1 MASRGLKWNGFG
13 RENTTP
19 RPENEANL
27 KRIGITFSHHDWP
40 TEEDNKWRIQA
51 YIDALEDAGARA
63 EPLWLPR
70 DEQIEPRA
78 DELARDFDGLMISG
92 GADLPPSLYNEET
105 LPDAHVSLVP
115 AARPAF
121 EAALLTRFLERDKP
135 ALGICYGCQFF
146 NVWRGG
152 SLIQDIPT
160 QWNEPIEHSS
170 ERGNIPH
177 MVRVLEHTKLRA
189 IVEDEEFEIV
199 SSHHQAIA
207 RLAQGAQTSAF
218 APDRLA
224 ESIEF
229 EGAGF
234 FLGVQWHPERSRES
248 SASQRLFHAF
258 VNNRQL

>member
-1 MASRGLKWNGFG
+1 M
-13 RENTTP
+13 
-19 RPENEANL
+19 

-40 TEEDNKWRIQA
+40 TEEDNIGRIRG

-70 DEQIEPRA
+70 EESDIETRA
-78 DELARDFDGLMISG
+78 DELARDFDGLLISG
-92 GADLPPSLYNEET
+92 GADLPPSLYGEET
-105 LPDAHVSLVP
+105 LSGADVSLVP
-115 AARPAF
+115 AARPVF
-121 EAALLTRFLERDKP
+121 ESALLKRFLERKKP

-160 QWNEPIEHSS
+160 QWPEPIAHSS

-177 MVRVLEHTKLRA
+177 MVHVLEHTKLRA
-189 IVEDEEFEIV
+189 IVEEEEFEVV

-207 RLAQGAQTSAF
+207 RLADGAHTSAF

-229 EGAGF
+229 DDAGW

-248 SASQRLFHAF
+248 PASQRLFNAF
-258 VNNRQL
+258 VNAR

>member
-1 MASRGLKWNGFG
+1 
-13 RENTTP
+13 
-19 RPENEANL
+19 L

-70 DEQIEPRA
+70 EDHLIEPLS
-78 DELARDFDGLMISG
+78 DQLARSFDGLMISG
-92 GADLPPSLYNEET
+92 GADLPPSLYSEET
-105 LPDAHVSLVP
+105 LPDAHVALVP
-115 AARPAF
+115 DARPRF
-121 EAALLTRFLERDKP
+121 EAALLTRFLERGKP

-160 QWNEPIEHSS
+160 QWAEPILHSS
-170 ERGNIPH
+170 ERGNISH
-177 MVRVLEHTKLRA
+177 SVQVLEHTKLHA
-189 IVEDEEFEIV
+189 IVEAEEIEIV

-207 RLAQGAQTSAF
+207 RLAEGAHTSAF

-229 EGAGF
+229 DGAGF

-248 SASQRLFHAF
+248 AASQRLFNAF
-258 VNNRQL
+258 VNNASPPNTQRAT